1 MTRGDFMKNI
11 KIKSIQA
18 RQKTA
23 SKTADDFFKK
33 DANQPEASETFPKPY
48 RPRRFYKIVRLF
60 FVGFF
65 ILIIGG
71 LGGILADR
79 FLFPYLSNHPLLSRY
94 EFLKKTSNGTTI
106 INQTKEIKMSEEEIL
121 LQAIKKILPTKVS
134 VISETA
140 ESPGFIFSSDGV
152 ILTEQKII
160 SSAENGTSKSEKE
173 RKEISLTTKTQSNET
188 FQGKLIEKESFLGLA
203 LLKIEA
209 SNLPVIPLGNSDNLE
224 VGQKLGVVGKET
236 TSVMVSRIDQI
247 EEISESEKSGTSED
261 KKKNALIKIDRKLG
275 AEFNGSVLINLK
287 GEVVGIYLANEEEG
301 ELVNFVIPI
310 NEVKEFLNGE
320 LPLNNS
326 SLSIWQIFAKKE

>member
-1 MTRGDFMKNI
+1 MKNI
-11 KIKSIQA
+11 KIKSIKA

-23 SKTADDFFKK
+23 SKTAEDFFKK
-33 DANQPEASETFPKPY
+33 AVNQPEPLETFPKPY
-48 RPRRFYKIVRLF
+48 RPRRFYKIVRF
-60 FVGFF
+60 FFIGFF

-79 FLFPYLSNHPLLSRY
+79 FLFPYLSNHPSLSRY

-121 LQAIKKILPTKVS
+121 LQAIKKILPAKVS
-134 VISETA
+134 VISEA
-140 ESPGFIFSSDGV
+140 AKSPGFIFSSDGI

-160 SSAENGTSKSEKE
+160 LSAENEISESGKKEKE
-173 RKEISLTTKTQSNET
+173 ILLTIKTQSNET
-188 FQGKLIEKESFLGLA
+188 FQGELIEKESLLGLA
-203 LLKIEA
+203 LLKIEV

-224 VGQKLGVVGKET
+224 VGQKLGVVGEET

-247 EEISESEKSGTSED
+247 EEISENEEGEISEEKEINT
-261 KKKNALIKIDRKLG
+261 LIKIDRKLG
-275 AEFNGSVLINLK
+275 AEFSGSVLINLR

-301 ELVNFVIPI
+301 ELVDFVIPI

-320 LPLNNS
+320 LPLIRDS
-326 SLSIWQIFAKKE
+326 SSIWQIFAKKE